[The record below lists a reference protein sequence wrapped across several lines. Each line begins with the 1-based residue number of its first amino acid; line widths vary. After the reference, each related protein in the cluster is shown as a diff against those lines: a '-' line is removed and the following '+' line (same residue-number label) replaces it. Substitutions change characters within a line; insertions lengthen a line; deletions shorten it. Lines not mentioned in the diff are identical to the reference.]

1 MKMVQENS
9 LNAKQIALLIIPV
22 LLLIAFSGFIYWLLI
37 YRKEGQF
44 VGLQF
49 NEISFADWGWCA
61 LGLICSMVVLFVFLK
76 IIPMKHMY
84 NPNVRLLADSFDIRF
99 LALYF
104 IPNGFYEELLFRGT
118 LQPLLGLVPA
128 ALIFALVHISYY
140 KKPIVLVETF
150 IQGLVL
156 GVLFQITGS
165 IWVTTVAHAAFNTL
179 QTWMIK
185 EDVIK
190 YRL

>member
-1 MKMVQENS
+1 M
-9 LNAKQIALLIIPV
+9 LA
-22 LLLIAFSGFIYWLLI
+22 
-37 YRKEGQF
+37 
-44 VGLQF
+44 
-49 NEISFADWGWCA
+49 
-61 LGLICSMVVLFVFLK
+61 LICSMVVLFIFLK
-76 IIPMKHMY
+76 IVPMKHMY
-84 NPNVRLLADSFDIRF
+84 DHNVRLLADSYDIRF
-99 LALYF
+99 LAFYF

-118 LQPLLGLVPA
+118 LQPLLGLIPV

-140 KKPIVLVETF
+140 KKPLVLAETF

-165 IWVTTVAHAAFNTL
+165 IWITTIAHAVFNTL

-185 EDVIK
+185 IDVIK

>member
-1 MKMVQENS
+1 
-9 LNAKQIALLIIPV
+9 
-22 LLLIAFSGFIYWLLI
+22 
-37 YRKEGQF
+37 
-44 VGLQF
+44 
-49 NEISFADWGWCA
+49 
-61 LGLICSMVVLFVFLK
+61 
-76 IIPMKHMY
+76 MY

-156 GVLFQITGS
+156 GVLFRITGS